1 MEKVWQMPEA
11 WTLKQFEENR
21 NQSPQ
26 KEQREVQREV
36 EGYEDGD
43 LGGWNKD

>member
-1 MEKVWQMPEA
+1 MPEA
-11 WTLKQFEENR
+11 WTIKQFEENR

-26 KEQREVQREV
+26 KEQREAQ
-36 EGYEDGD
+36 GYDDGD